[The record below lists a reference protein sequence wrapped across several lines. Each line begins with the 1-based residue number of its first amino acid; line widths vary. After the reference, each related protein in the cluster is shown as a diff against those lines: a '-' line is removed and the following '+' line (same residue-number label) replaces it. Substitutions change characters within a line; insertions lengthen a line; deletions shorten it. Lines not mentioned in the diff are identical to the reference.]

1 MGGDCMISYEVKM
14 NKYGRNVYITIP
26 FNAKEIFNK
35 PKGTI
40 YVKGTINDISYRNKL
55 ISKGNGVQ
63 ILIID
68 KNLQKLLGFSGTDM
82 KVQLTIE
89 EDNNISDM
97 TETLSLIENCN
108 LDVLSVIST
117 RRSIRKYT
125 EQTITDEQINT
136 ILNAGFCSPSAK
148 NKRPWNF
155 IVIKNKER
163 LIELSRTN
171 INGKMIQ
178 YANCCIIVCGDKIL
192 QGIKE
197 LLIADCSASTQNM
210 LLASHGLGIG
220 AVWCGII
227 QNSDWRKQIV
237 TLFKL
242 PESIIP
248 ISVISLGYPNEIK
261 ASENR
266 FDLSK
271 VHNEIW

>member
-1 MGGDCMISYEVKM
+1 MCGDYMISYEVELIKD
-14 NKYGRNVYITIP
+14 GRIVYIKVP
-26 FNAKEIFNK
+26 FNAKETFNK

-40 YVKGTINDISYRNKL
+40 YVKGTINCISYRSRL

-63 ILIID
+63 IIIID
-68 KNLQKLLGFSGTDM
+68 KKLQKLLGYCDTNM
-82 KVQLTIE
+82 IVQLTIA
-89 EDNNISDM
+89 EDNIISDI
-97 TETLSLIENCN
+97 TEPQSLIGNCK

-117 RRSIRKYT
+117 RRSIREYT

-136 ILNAGFCSPSAK
+136 ILNAGFCAPSAK

-155 IVIKNKER
+155 IVIKNKDR
-163 LIELSRTN
+163 LMELSKTN
-171 INGKMIQ
+171 NNCKMIQ
-178 YANCCIIVCGDKIL
+178 HANCCIIVCGDKVL
-192 QGIKE
+192 QGIRE

-220 AVWCGII
+220 AVWCGIV
-227 QNSDWRKQIV
+227 QNSEWRKQIV
-237 TLFKL
+237 AQFKL

-248 ISVISLGYPNEIK
+248 ISVISLGYPKETKI
-261 ASENR
+261 SETR